1 MASWQGKFAS
11 YYLRRFYRLEV
22 QPDTMMLA
30 LRQKVDKLAAKIKY
44 RGKTEVTPV
53 SIGTMRAEWIRP
65 QKCDPARVILY
76 LHGGGYCIGSIESH
90 RQLVMRLCEAAEAR
104 GLLIDYRLAPEHPF
118 PAALDDAVTA
128 YRWLLSQNQSN
139 SGIVLAGDSA
149 GGGLAIATAMALRD
163 GGAPLP
169 RALVTMSPWTDT
181 AMTGWTMTTNARK
194 DPVLNWE
201 TIHILARHYLKNTNP
216 TNPFVSPLYGNFK
229 GLPPLLI
236 HVGSNEIL
244 RDDATR
250 AAEKAELAGVDV
262 SCEVWDGMPHV
273 FQGLPFLP
281 ESQGSLDRIGSFI
294 RSRVPS
300 ANVAVSRAL
309 PNKRNPLLS
318 RPRAAE

>member
-11 YYLRRFYRLEV
+11 FNLRRFYRLDV
-22 QPDTMMLA
+22 TPDTKMIA
-30 LRQKVDKLAAKIKY
+30 LRQKFDRTAARIKY
-44 RGKTEVTPV
+44 RGKTEVTPI
-53 SIGTMRAEWIRP
+53 SIGAMSAEWIRP
-65 QKCDPARVILY
+65 QKCDPGRVVLY
-76 LHGGGYCIGSIESH
+76 FHGGGYCIGSIESH
-90 RQLVMRLCEAAEAR
+90 RQLVIRLCEAAEAR

-128 YRWLLSQNQSN
+128 YRWLLSQNQAN
-139 SGIVLAGDSA
+139 TGIVLAGDSA

-169 RALVTMSPWTDT
+169 RALVTLSPWTDL
-181 AMTGWTMTTNARK
+181 AMTGWTMATNAGK
-194 DPVLNWE
+194 DPVLRWDNMN
-201 TIHILARHYLKNTNP
+201 IFARHYLKNTNP
-216 TNPFVSPLYGNFK
+216 TNPFVSPFYGNFK

-236 HVGSNEIL
+236 HVGSTEIL

-250 AAEKAELAGVDV
+250 VAEKAELAGVDV

-300 ANVAVSRAL
+300 STVPVSKAL
-309 PNKRNPLLS
+309 PTKRNPLLS
-318 RPRAAE
+318 RSRAAE